1 MELPDKQRHRDR
13 FLLSDFDCIGRTAWL
28 GDGAPVVTGGNMTIL
43 SFLEVLESTC
53 SSLGSKAK
61 HLSVKASGN
70 ALQAQMHTTLLSA
83 ATLKC
88 QRNATGNCKADSKQ
102 HGGCGCASSCE
113 SKMCSNQHEWLQCQ
127 QDHAVQLQ
135 MRKPALHCHAT
146 YTRKCQAAYTLSSVQ
161 WPCY

>member
-1 MELPDKQRHRDR
+1 M
-13 FLLSDFDCIGRTAWL
+13 LSDFECIGRTAWL

-70 ALQAQMHTTLLSA
+70 ALKAQMHT
-83 ATLKC
+83 
-88 QRNATGNCKADSKQ
+88 QRFYQQQHWVVKNCLCPTQAVANNMEADSKQ

-113 SKMCSNQHEWLQCQ
+113 SKMCSNQHGWFTVPSRSCCAAASEE
-127 QDHAVQLQ
+127 VSV
-135 MRKPALHCHAT
+135 ALPCCT
-146 YTRKCQAAYTLSSVQ
+146 YLCKCQAAYTLSSIH
-161 WPCY
+161 WPSYQLKL